1 MLRVIDSL
9 QLTAQYSVATP
20 VNWQHGDA
28 CMVVPTLSDE
38 QATQKA
44 SCPWPPTCA
53 WQLGCCSKQS
63 VTVGCACLCM
73 ATPTQG
79 CRSRVLH
86 TRSADSRLLQ
96 EL

>member
-1 MLRVIDSL
+1 VLRVVDSL

-44 SCPWPPTCA
+44 RCCPQA
-53 WQLGCCSKQS
+53 YLHVHGCWVCWS
-63 VTVGCACLCM
+63 G
-73 ATPTQG
+73 
-79 CRSRVLH
+79 R
-86 TRSADSRLLQ
+86 
-96 EL
+96 